1 MWLARDDPGVLS
13 FVAEETRLSKV
24 NKAAFHKSVYYG
36 SLAGTFH
43 SPTDRMASGEPDG
56 TWRSRRRLQPVGGS
70 SMRRQSHSQSAPTRR
85 VDRPP
90 VCANS
95 TIGSQSS
102 HIRGVKP
109 CPMSSSRRDFFRA
122 TVASGALAVCE
133 SLGAKLGLPPV
144 SAAETKMNANIVRLR
159 PEIEPLVRL
168 LEDTPRE
175 RIVEKVAAKVRQGTT
190 YREVLAALLLAGIR
204 NIQPRPSVGFKFH
217 AVLVVQAVHL
227 ASLASPESDRWL
239 PIFWALDYFKDAQA
253 QDVREGDWTMGPV
266 RESAVPEA
274 TKAREALRRAMDNW
288 DEAATDA
295 AIAGLVRSAK
305 PEDVFEM
312 LFNYGARDFRSIGH
326 KAIFTANAH
335 RTLQVIGWQHAKPVL
350 RSLVYAFLQHEGN
363 NPARRDAPADVPGR
377 RNRELRKRLRTGWQS
392 GRTDEAAVV
401 QLLSTLRSGSEQ
413 EASEQVVELVNRGVD
428 PKSVWDG
435 VFAGAA
441 ELLLRQPGIV
451 ALHAVTTTNALH
463 YAWQHC
469 RDDSTCRYVLLEN
482 AAFLPMF
489 RQAMM
494 SRGQLADRRIDQL
507 STVET
512 TVSREGVDAILSEIS
527 REPSVGIGKVLG
539 YLGSGGKAEEL
550 MRAARGVLLLKAND
564 AHDYKFSSA
573 AFEDFNGISAP
584 WNDRF
589 LAASVLPAA
598 RITGPDQPADPS
610 CPRGVRVTRHESPSI
625 RP

>member
-1 MWLARDDPGVLS
+1 M
-13 FVAEETRLSKV
+13 
-24 NKAAFHKSVYYG
+24 
-36 SLAGTFH
+36 
-43 SPTDRMASGEPDG
+43 
-56 TWRSRRRLQPVGGS
+56 
-70 SMRRQSHSQSAPTRR
+70 
-85 VDRPP
+85 
-90 VCANS
+90 
-95 TIGSQSS
+95 
-102 HIRGVKP
+102 
-109 CPMSSSRRDFFRA
+109 PMSSSRRDFVRFA
-122 TVASGALAVCE
+122 VAGGTLAICD
-133 SLGAKLGLPPV
+133 SLGTRMGLPPV
-144 SAAETKMNANIVRLR
+144 SAEETKMNADMVRLR

-168 LEDTPRE
+168 LEDTSRE
-175 RIVEKVAAKVRQGTT
+175 QLVEKVAAKVRRGTT
-190 YREVLAALLLAGIR
+190 YREVLAALLLAGVR

-217 AVLVVQAVHL
+217 AVLVVQSVHL
-227 ASLASPESDRWL
+227 ASLASPESNRWL
-239 PIFWALDYFKDAQA
+239 PVFWALDYFKDAQA
-253 QDVREGDWTMGPV
+253 QDIREGDWMMGPV
-266 RESAVPEA
+266 KESAVPEA
-274 TKAREALRRAMDNW
+274 SKAAGALRQAMDNW

-335 RTLQVIGWQHAKPVL
+335 RTLQVIGWQHAEPVL
-350 RSLVYAFLQHEGN
+350 RSLVYAFLQHEGE
-363 NPARRDAPADVPGR
+363 NPSHRDAPADLPGR
-377 RNRELRKRLRTGWQS
+377 RNRELGKHLKTDWQA

-401 QLLSTLRSGSEQ
+401 QLVSTLRSGSEQ

-435 VFAGAA
+435 LFAGAA

-469 RDDSTCRYVLLEN
+469 RDDSTRRYVLLEN

-512 TVSREGVDAILSEIS
+512 PVSREGMDTILSEIS
-527 REPSVGIGKVLG
+527 REPSAATGRVLG
-539 YLGSGGKAEEL
+539 YLGSGGKAEDL

-584 WNDRF
+584 WRDRF
-589 LAASVLPAA
+589 LAASVLRLHGSQDRTNPLI
-598 RITGPDQPADPS
+598 R
-610 CPRGVRVTRHESPSI
+610 RVREAFA
-625 RP
+625 